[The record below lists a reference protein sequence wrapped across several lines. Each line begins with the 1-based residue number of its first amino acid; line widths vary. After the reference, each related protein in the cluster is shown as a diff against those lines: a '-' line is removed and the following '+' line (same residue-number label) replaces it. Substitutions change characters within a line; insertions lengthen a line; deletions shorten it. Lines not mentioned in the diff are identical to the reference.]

1 MARRAW
7 SCPRCHTALGLLT
20 VDRDGGEHLKAYAD
34 RIARLEPD
42 EPGVSTLVWC
52 QCGECRVF
60 LGVAVHL
67 EAKKAA

>member
-1 MARRAW
+1 MPRREW
-7 SCPRCHTALGLLT
+7 SCPKCKESLGHIT
-20 VDRDGGEHLKAYAD
+20 VDRDGGEHLKAYAGQVT
-34 RIARLEPD
+34 RLEPD
-42 EPGVSTLVWC
+42 EPGVSTIVYC